1 MVAPSLTGVFTQ
13 FILTTISPFDWK
25 LAQVSPIF
33 KNGSKSDLNNYR
45 PIYIVPVVAK
55 SFKKEVYDKLYHY
68 LNENGFLNNCQ
79 SGFLSLHNTL
89 TALWKTND
97 NWYVNIDIGLLD
109 GVIFIDLKK
118 ALDSINHEI
127 ILKKKTKY
135 GVGQDPLKWS
145 KSYVTNLYAQMH
157 SYAL

>member
-1 MVAPSLTGVFTQ
+1 M
-13 FILTTISPFDWK
+13 
-25 LAQVSPIF
+25 SPIF

-45 PIYIVPVVAK
+45 PIYIVPAVAK
-55 SFKKEVYDKLYHY
+55 SFEKIVYDQLYHY
-68 LNENGFLNNCQ
+68 PNENGFLNNWQ
-79 SGFLSLHNTL
+79 SGFLSLHRTL

-127 ILKKKTKY
+127 ILKKKTLNTALAKMPWN
-135 GVGQDPLKWS
+135 GA
-145 KSYVTNLYAQMH
+145 NLM
-157 SYAL
+157 

>member
-1 MVAPSLTGVFTQ
+1 M
-13 FILTTISPFDWK
+13 
-25 LAQVSPIF
+25 SPIF

-45 PIYIVPVVAK
+45 PIYIVPAVAK
-55 SFKKEVYDKLYHY
+55 SFEKIVYNQLYHY

-79 SGFLSLHNTL
+79 SGFLSLNNTL
-89 TALWKTND
+89 TALWETND

-118 ALDSINHEI
+118 VLDSINHEI

-135 GVGQDPLKWS
+135 GVGQDALKWC
-145 KSYVTNLYAQMH
+145 KSYVTNLAMH
-157 SYAL
+157 CR